1 MNFKCLELIDFNA
14 ESCHDCIFCMIGG
27 KMRAFEC
34 LKLVMI
40 AENIEEKCA
49 VYLKESV
56 KEYLS
61 NIFKVIY
68 YLMRMKMQ

>member
-1 MNFKCLELIDFNA
+1 
-14 ESCHDCIFCMIGG
+14 MIGG

-61 NIFKVIY
+61 NLFKVIY